1 MDNKNTIFFNITVEQ
16 KKNELNNIKLIEK
29 IPIETLNLLINSSLL
44 RQQFNNPFS
53 SNCYDNE
60 KQQLEKYKKLVKNEE
75 ATVTYIQAKNKYGRV
90 FPKNSL
96 GLFSIRRE
104 IRHTLARD
112 NYVDIDV
119 ENCHPVLLSQICKHN
134 NIEHKYLKLY
144 INHRAELLNEVMTEY
159 NVIKDQAKQLFI
171 QLLYFGTFE
180 SWCNNHNVENK
191 EPIKFIRK
199 FKKELNVIGEIIVA
213 NNPKLSKEIQKMKE
227 EQHIED
233 YNIKGSVCSYFL
245 QEYESR
251 ILEAIYLYCKKTK
264 IINNSAVL
272 CADGLMIPKE
282 NYNEKL
288 LIDFKNL
295 IIDKLGFKLNFT
307 KKEMIEGYTIEQ
319 LKETQIK
326 QDYDNLKIE
335 FEKLNFKILKPL
347 SFATIEDN
355 GNLIIRER
363 SEFKNV
369 YENLLINDESF
380 VSKWLKDPNNRT
392 YDKIDFLP
400 TQEAPANIYNTF
412 KFFEGSR
419 AEKYEVNINDSLIMK
434 HIREVI
440 ANNNP
445 EVFTYIINFL
455 ANLLQH
461 PHNKANTAL
470 IIKSVQ
476 GVGKDTIFN
485 WFGNHILGNKYY
497 FNDDSAELLF
507 GRFNSCIAN
516 KILCILNEASGKD
529 TFTINEKIK
538 NAITRNINNIEKKGM
553 DPYENT
559 NNIGYIFLTNND
571 NPIKVQHDDRRFTGF
586 ECNSAYAN
594 NKEYFTNLYNEI
606 NSCKYDKAFYDYFLN
621 VDLTG
626 FDFINKRPITN
637 FYNNM
642 KELNIPIL
650 ARFFEN
656 IVDSQNKECSYAAAE
671 LFAKFNDFVKA
682 NNFKVEYTST
692 KFGLDIK
699 TYDGIVKRKTRTN
712 AVVDINILKLKQ
724 YLITKYK
731 IDFCEFIES
740 EDENEEEEI
749 NPLDVIN

>member
-1 MDNKNTIFFNITVEQ
+1 M
-16 KKNELNNIKLIEK
+16 
-29 IPIETLNLLINSSLL
+29 
-44 RQQFNNPFS
+44 
-53 SNCYDNE
+53 
-60 KQQLEKYKKLVKNEE
+60 
-75 ATVTYIQAKNKYGRV
+75 
-90 FPKNSL
+90 
-96 GLFSIRRE
+96 
-104 IRHTLARD
+104 
-112 NYVDIDV
+112 
-119 ENCHPVLLSQICKHN
+119 
-134 NIEHKYLKLY
+134 
-144 INHRAELLNEVMTEY
+144 
-159 NVIKDQAKQLFI
+159 
-171 QLLYFGTFE
+171 
-180 SWCNNHNVENK
+180 
-191 EPIKFIRK
+191 
-199 FKKELNVIGEIIVA
+199 
-213 NNPKLSKEIQKMKE
+213 
-227 EQHIED
+227 
-233 YNIKGSVCSYFL
+233 
-245 QEYESR
+245 
-251 ILEAIYLYCKKTK
+251 
-264 IINNSAVL
+264 
-272 CADGLMIPKE
+272 
-282 NYNEKL
+282 
-288 LIDFKNL
+288 
-295 IIDKLGFKLNFT
+295 
-307 KKEMIEGYTIEQ
+307 
-319 LKETQIK
+319 
-326 QDYDNLKIE
+326 
-335 FEKLNFKILKPL
+335 
-347 SFATIEDN
+347 
-355 GNLIIRER
+355 
-363 SEFKNV
+363 
-369 YENLLINDESF
+369 
-380 VSKWLKDPNNRT
+380 
-392 YDKIDFLP
+392 LP
-400 TQEAPANIYNTF
+400 TQEAPTNVYNTF

-476 GVGKDTIFN
+476 GAGKDTIFN
-485 WFGNHILGNKYY
+485 WFGNNILGNKYY

-740 EDENEEEEI
+740 EENEEEEI